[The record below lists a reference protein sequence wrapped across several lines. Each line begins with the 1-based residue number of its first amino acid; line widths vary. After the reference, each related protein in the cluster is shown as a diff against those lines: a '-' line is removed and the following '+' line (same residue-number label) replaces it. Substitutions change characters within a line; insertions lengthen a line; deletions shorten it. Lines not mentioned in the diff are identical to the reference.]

1 MLRNAEQHD
10 LNGRVAFIAGK
21 KLGGAV
27 WRNRAKR
34 RMRSVCYNI
43 GGPFDGWDVVFLAR
57 RSVAQ
62 APFEEMKS
70 QVEKALGRAKVLG
83 GSYVPES

>member
-1 MLRNAEQHD
+1 VSRNADQHD

-34 RMRSVCYNI
+34 RMRGLCNDI
-43 GGPFDGWDVVFLAR
+43 GGPFPNWDVVFIAR
-57 RSVAQ
+57 KGIEGV
-62 APFEEMKS
+62 PYDEMKS
-70 QVEKALGRAKVLG
+70 QILNALNKARIVKK
-83 GSYVPES
+83 

>member
-34 RMRSVCYNI
+34 RMRGICGEI
-43 GGPFDGWDVVFLAR
+43 GGPFAGWDVVFIAKR
-57 RSVAQ
+57 GVDT
-62 APFEEMKS
+62 APFDEM
-70 QVEKALGRAKVLG
+70 VAHVGKALKKAHIV
-83 GSYVPES
+83 S